1 MSSEAEASS
10 DRWLEYAQT
19 DLEAAA
25 NLVSMNLSAGAVCFL
40 AQQAAEK
47 ALKAALVQSGN
58 DVPRI
63 HNLDT
68 LRNVLPGDWAVKQE
82 FPDLAELTA
91 WAIESRYPGD
101 WPQPSRD
108 DAHAAV
114 ELARGVVGLISA
126 EIARRAAED
135 VRGEG

>member
-1 MSSEAEASS
+1 MSPDAEAGS

-19 DLEAAA
+19 DVHAAGKLA
-25 NLVSMNLSAGAVCFL
+25 ELGLSAGAACFL
-40 AQQAAEK
+40 AQQAVEK
-47 ALKAALVQSGN
+47 ALKAVLVRAGS

-68 LRNVLPGDWAVKQE
+68 LRNVLPGDWAVKQD

-101 WPQPSRD
+101 WPQPSTENAR
-108 DAHAAV
+108 AAV
-114 ELARGVVGLISA
+114 ELARAVVESISD
-126 EIARRAAED
+126 ELARRAAED
-135 VRGEG
+135 THGEG